1 MYSWLTLA
9 VQVAGVIVLVVYA
22 VDTHE
27 IRTSSQKQAT
37 TAFEDDLTKQ
47 YRGIMKSIPVDI
59 STGSGLE
66 TLTSNRERLAG
77 CRDAIYRYV
86 DLTNEQIFLHD
97 KGRVAD
103 ETWTGWFAGIKSNM
117 KLPAFRQVWEEVSQK
132 RPESFTDLRELL
144 RS

>member
-1 MYSWLTLA
+1 MHSWPMLA
-9 VQVAGVIVLVVYA
+9 VQVAGLVVLVVYA
-22 VDTHE
+22 VDTH
-27 IRTSSQKQAT
+27 IMRTSSQKQART
-37 TAFEDDLTKQ
+37 TFEDDLTKQ
-47 YRGIMKSIPVDI
+47 YRGIMEGIPVDI

-66 TLTSNRERLAG
+66 TLTSNKERLED
-77 CRDAIYRYV
+77 CRDAIYRYI

-103 ETWTGWFAGIKSNM
+103 ETWTEWSAGIKSNM